1 MFSKESVTG
10 QSIFLMVGRTIG
22 TITSMVIPLI
32 LVRIFSQNDYGVYK
46 FIFLIYANLVSI
58 LPLGMSQSLFYFV
71 PYQDKKKDVY
81 VKQTFLFL
89 LLAGMVILL
98 VAYLFTYRLTP
109 LFQTEHSRIILF
121 LISLSCFLGISSSLL
136 DPLMIAEKKAGLAS
150 IVIAI
155 SDVLSA
161 VLIIIFSITTNTI
174 IGLMVGFTIYGFLRF
189 IYCFFY
195 INRSYGFVFKGAYGT
210 TWKDQLSYALP
221 LGLANLIT
229 VIQLNLHQFV
239 VSFSFSASV
248 FAIYSVATFQVPLV
262 RVWYSSIA
270 DVILVRMTEFRRSN
284 ETQKI
289 LKLWL
294 NSVMKLFI
302 AFFPIFIFLFV
313 FSEEFIVILFTRSY
327 IEAVPVFRIF
337 LFTLLLYSVNCHSV
351 LRSYAET
358 RFIFNVNLATLI
370 TNTGLLWVFVRTLG
384 IWGAAFSTVIVG
396 VFSNILMLWKI
407 SKLLNIGIFK
417 LFPIKEIC
425 KISFC
430 GLASGLLMLPLKG
443 IYSPNGLLT
452 GLLFLGLSF
461 IFYSS
466 LYGIG
471 IWVTKVIPEDEQ
483 FIITRYI
490 LRLKK
495 SLLGMV
501 GY

>member
-10 QSIFLMVGRTIG
+10 QSVFLMVGRTIG

-46 FIFLIYANLVSI
+46 FVFLIYANLISI
-58 LPLGMSQSLFYFV
+58 LPLGMSQSLYYFV
-71 PYQDKKKDVY
+71 PYQDKKRDVY

-89 LLAGMVILL
+89 FLGGVVILL
-98 VAYLFTYRLTP
+98 IAYLFTYRITP
-109 LFQTEHSRIILF
+109 LFQTGHSRIILF
-121 LISLSCFLGISSSLL
+121 LLSLSCYFGISSSLL
-136 DPLMIAEKKAGLAS
+136 EPLMIAEKKAGLAS

-161 VLIIIFSITTNTI
+161 VLIIIFSITTSTL

-189 IYCFFY
+189 ICCFIY
-195 INRSYGFVFKGAYGT
+195 INRSYGFVFRGVYGA
-210 TWKDQLSYALP
+210 TWKDHLSYALP
-221 LGLANLIT
+221 LGLAGLIMM
-229 VIQLNLHQFV
+229 IQLNLHQFV
-239 VSFSFSASV
+239 VSFSFSASI

-262 RVWYSSIA
+262 RIWYSSIA
-270 DVILVRMTEFRRSN
+270 DVILVKMTELRRSN

-289 LKLWL
+289 LSLWL
-294 NSVMKLFI
+294 NSVMKLFV

-313 FSEEFIVILFTRSY
+313 FSEEFIVTLFTGPY
-327 IEAVPVFRIF
+327 ITAVPVFRIF
-337 LFTLLLYSVNCHSV
+337 LFTLLLYSINCHSV

-358 RFIFNVNLATLI
+358 RFIFNVNLATLFA
-370 TNTGLLWVFVRTLG
+370 NTGLLWVLVKTLG

-396 VFSNILMLWKI
+396 VFSNLLMLWKI
-407 SKLLNIGIFK
+407 AKLLNVGISE
-417 LFPIKEIC
+417 LFPIKKIC
-425 KISFC
+425 KISLC
-430 GLASGLLMLPLKG
+430 GLASGLLMLPLKK
-443 IYSPNGLLT
+443 IYSPSGLFA

-461 IFYSS
+461 ILFIA

-483 FIITRYI
+483 FIITRYV

-495 SLLGMV
+495 
-501 GY
+501 